1 MYYVTLSLNHW
12 FYKNAFIYEFIFYYT
27 NKMYP
32 MKINTYHFK
41 IEKSKNFTMQ
51 FIPKLT
57 YTYLYTKVSLL
68 VNFYP
73 KD

>member
-1 MYYVTLSLNHW
+1 
-12 FYKNAFIYEFIFYYT
+12 
-27 NKMYP
+27 MYP

-68 VNFYP
+68 VYFYP